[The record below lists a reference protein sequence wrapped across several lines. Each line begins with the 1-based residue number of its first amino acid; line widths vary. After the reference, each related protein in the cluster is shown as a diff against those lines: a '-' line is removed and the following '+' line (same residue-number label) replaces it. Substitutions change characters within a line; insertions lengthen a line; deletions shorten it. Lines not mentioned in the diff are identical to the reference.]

1 MTFTYTPTKC
11 ALAECAF
18 PFRNCAFCESN
29 VSAFGWPR
37 SILSNPHGHY
47 QSARGLKPFVCYS
60 KPLNK

>member
-1 MTFTYTPTKC
+1 MERTYYLTKC
-11 ALAECAF
+11 ALKECAF
-18 PFRNCAFCESN
+18 PFITCSSCEMN
-29 VSAFGWPR
+29 VSAFGWPK